1 MDRPPIE
8 TTLQSI
14 DRGYQPGTLAWLKMK
29 RPEESRKMI
38 AIEAEI
44 NRAAIQGDEVGL
56 TKALNE
62 YEGFISKM
70 VEAFKTPRG
79 ETGSLF

>member
-29 RPEESRKMI
+29 RPEEWRKMI

-44 NRAAIQGDEVGL
+44 NRAAIQDDETGL
-56 TKALNE
+56 SKVLTE
-62 YEGFISKM
+62 YESFILKM
-70 VEAFKTPRG
+70 TKTSRLR
-79 ETGSLF
+79 EE